1 MTDIRNIFRNTIKK
15 LVNHNYLDV
24 LFLQDN
30 SVKVIFCKGPYLED
44 IRNSTKESL
53 LKILNKYK
61 VSYIEEGYTIILTD
75 IDLAAFVG
83 LIRMLQLK

>member
-1 MTDIRNIFRNTIKK
+1 MADIRNIFRNTIKK

-24 LFLQDN
+24 LFLQDDR
-30 SVKVIFCKGPYLED
+30 VKITFCKGPYLED

-75 IDLAAFVG
+75 IDLTAFVG
-83 LIRMLQLK
+83 LIRILQLK